1 MIQIFIQRIN
11 FIVRENYIL
20 YYKENY
26 KVLFLHDFVKYLNSK
41 YLIFDNENSLFSLFM
56 KL

>member
-11 FIVRENYIL
+11 FIVREKYIL
-20 YYKENY
+20 YYKKNY
-26 KVLFLHDFVKYLNSK
+26 KVLFLHDFVKYLNTK

>member
-11 FIVRENYIL
+11 FIVREKYIL

-26 KVLFLHDFVKYLNSK
+26 KVLFLHDFVKYLNTK
-41 YLIFDNENSLFSLFM
+41 YLIFDKNSLFSLFM

>member
-11 FIVRENYIL
+11 FIVREKYIL

-26 KVLFLHDFVKYLNSK
+26 KVLFLYDFVKYLNTK